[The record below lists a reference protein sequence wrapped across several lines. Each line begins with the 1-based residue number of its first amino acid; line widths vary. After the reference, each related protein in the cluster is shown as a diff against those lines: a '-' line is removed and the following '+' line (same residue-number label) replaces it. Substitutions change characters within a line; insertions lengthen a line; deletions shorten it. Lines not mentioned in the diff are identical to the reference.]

1 MSVDRDGGEA
11 SAGEEAPDADDD
23 ATKGDAVS
31 SEPDHV
37 DRKRLEQI
45 IRSCEIQKKSNI
57 AQGSEDDIEDSDAE
71 RHLVTP
77 EQETMIDDEVVD
89 IHLFYLADPSL

>member
-37 DRKRLEQI
+37 DRKRMKQV

-57 AQGSEDDIEDSDAE
+57 AEGSEDDIEDSDAE

-77 EQETMIDDEVVD
+77 EQETMIDDEVVA
-89 IHLFYLADPSL
+89 IHWFYLADPSL